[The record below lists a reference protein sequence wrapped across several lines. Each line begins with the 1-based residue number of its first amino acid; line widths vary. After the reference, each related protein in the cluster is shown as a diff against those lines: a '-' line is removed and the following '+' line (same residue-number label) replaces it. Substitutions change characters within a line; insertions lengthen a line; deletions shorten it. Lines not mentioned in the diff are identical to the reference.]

1 MSIAERMSLL
11 AQLTAELQHNADPQ
25 YQAVQQK
32 FFKTAPG
39 DYGAGDIFLGVKVP
53 LLRTMTRKYRSL
65 AFEDIETLLH
75 SSIHEYRFLALLFL
89 VQRYRNTTQDKAVL
103 FNFYLNNKAYVNHW
117 DLVDVSAPAIIG
129 HYLLD
134 KPKTIL
140 YTLTRSP
147 IVWQRRMAL
156 VATLTLIKNHQ
167 LDETL
172 YLAEQLLDDTHPLIH
187 KAVGWMLREVGKRDQ
202 ALEETFLRS
211 HYQRMPRVMLRYS
224 IEKFDKNKRLTYLR
238 KS

>member
-1 MSIAERMSLL
+1 MSPLTQLL
-11 AQLTAELQHNADPQ
+11 AELQHHADPH

-32 FFKTAPG
+32 FFKTADG
-39 DYGAGDIFLGVKVP
+39 EYGAGDIFLGVKVP

-75 SSIHEYRFLALLFL
+75 SSIHEYRFLALLL
-89 VQRYRNTTQDKAVL
+89 LIQRYRNTACDKKTIL
-103 FNFYLNNKAYVNHW
+103 FNFYLNNSAYVNHW
-117 DLVDVSAPAIIG
+117 DLVDVSAPAIMG

-140 YTLTRSP
+140 YTLTRSA
-147 IVWQRRMAL
+147 ILWQRRMAI

-172 YLAEQLLDDTHPLIH
+172 YLAEQLLDDPHPLIH

-211 HYQRMPRVMLRYS
+211 HYRRMPRVMLRYS
-224 IEKFDKNKRLTYLR
+224 IEKFDFDRKKIYL
-238 KS
+238 KK